1 MYTGVPASPGIAI
14 GKAQVIRGKKVE
26 SEKKTVTDVTAEKD
40 RFHQALS
47 AAKAKLDQL
56 INRAAAQQQKE
67 TAAILETHRL
77 ILEDPELLSQVEN
90 AITTERIN
98 AEFALEKAFRF
109 YIDLLAKSDNA
120 YFQERTAD
128 LKDVQNLVNSFLTG
142 NEGDDSLAL
151 KSECIVVAAE
161 LTPSDTARLP
171 LDLVRGFV
179 TESGGPASHTAIIA
193 RSLELPAV
201 VGVSGITARVNND
214 DLLIIDGEEGTV
226 LVNPAPEILET
237 YRKKE
242 RALRAEKEALSALK
256 NAPARTKDGKTIKLL
271 ANIGEP
277 RELNKALEYG
287 ADGIGLYRTEYLFMN
302 RDTLPTEEE
311 QFAAYKEVLTKMEGK
326 PVIIRTLDIGG
337 DKEAPALG
345 LPPESNP
352 FLGYRAIRMCLGD
365 RNLFVTQLR
374 ALYRASVYGQLKIM
388 FPLISSLEEYHTA
401 VKIAGEV
408 RSALIKE
415 GHQISS
421 HVPLGIMVEVP
432 SVALLADVFAKE
444 VDFFSIGTNDLIQY
458 TLAVDRMNERVSD
471 LYSPFH
477 PAVLRLVKTV
487 IEHGQ
492 REGIEVSMCG
502 EMAGDPRLTRLLIG
516 LGLQSF
522 SMSPSSLLTVKKE
535 LMAVKTKPAKAFAK
549 KVLLLPTAAQVK
561 EYLEEDRQNKA

>member
-1 MYTGVPASPGIAI
+1 MYTGIPASPGIAI
-14 GKAQVIRGKKVE
+14 GKALVLTKKKVA
-26 SEKKTVTDVTAEKD
+26 SEKKTVTDVTAEKN
-40 RFHQALS
+40 RFHQALN

-56 INRAAAQQQKE
+56 IGQAYAEQQKE

-77 ILEDPELLSQVEN
+77 ILEDPDLLAKVETE
-90 AITTERIN
+90 ITEKKVN
-98 AEFALEKAFRF
+98 AEFALEKALGF
-109 YIDLLAKSDNA
+109 YIELLAGSDNA

-128 LKDVQNLVNSFLTG
+128 LKDVLSYVNPFLTG
-142 NEGDDSLAL
+142 EEEIDPFPIKG
-151 KSECIVVAAE
+151 KCILVAPE

-171 LDLVRGFV
+171 LNLVQGFI
-179 TESGGPASHTAIIA
+179 TESGGPTSHTAIIA

-201 VGVSGITARVNND
+201 VGVARITAEVKND
-214 DLLIIDGEEGTV
+214 DLLIIDGGEGTV
-226 LVNPAPEILET
+226 LVNPAPETVET

-242 RALRAEKEALSALK
+242 RALRAEREALSALK
-256 NAPARTKDGKTIKLL
+256 NAPARTKDGKTINLL

-277 RELNKALEYG
+277 WELTKALEYG

-311 QFAAYKEVLTKMEGK
+311 QFEAYKEVLTKMEGK
-326 PVIIRTLDIGG
+326 PVVIRTLDIGG
-337 DKEAPALG
+337 DKNVPALG
-345 LPPESNP
+345 LAPESNP
-352 FLGYRAIRMCLGD
+352 FLGYRAIRLCLAD

-374 ALYRASVYGQLKIM
+374 ALYRASVYGQLRIM
-388 FPLISSLEEYHTA
+388 FPLISSIEEYRSA

-408 RSALIKE
+408 RLALIKE
-415 GHQISS
+415 GRQIGC

-458 TLAVDRMNERVSD
+458 TLAVDRMNERISH

-477 PAVLRLVKTV
+477 PAVLRLIKMV
-487 IEHGQ
+487 IDHAR

-522 SMSPSSLLTVKKE
+522 SVSPSSLWTVKKE
-535 LMAVKTKPAKAFAK
+535 IMKVKTKPAKTFAR
-549 KVLLLPTAAQVK
+549 KVLLQSTAAEIK
-561 EYLEEDRQNKA
+561 EYIETKA